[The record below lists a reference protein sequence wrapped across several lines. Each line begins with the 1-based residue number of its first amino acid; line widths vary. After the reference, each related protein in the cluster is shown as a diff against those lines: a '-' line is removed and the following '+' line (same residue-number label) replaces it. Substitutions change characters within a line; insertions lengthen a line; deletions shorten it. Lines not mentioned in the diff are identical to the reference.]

1 MTYSNQDYL
10 DILEKIIFNLSY
22 EYIQNKI
29 YIDVWEDDE
38 DYCKEEKEK
47 NKKIKKELEILVDIY
62 DIVKDHIENWKGW
75 YYGKENN

>member
-22 EYIQNKI
+22 EYIQNKT

-38 DYCKEEKEK
+38 DYCKEEKER
-47 NKKIKKELEILVDIY
+47 NKEIKKELEILVDIY
-62 DIVKDHIENWKGW
+62 DIVKDQIEN
-75 YYGKENN
+75 

>member
-29 YIDVWEDDE
+29 YMDTWENDE
-38 DYCKEEKEK
+38 DYCKKEIER
-47 NKKIKKELEILVDIY
+47 NTKIKKELEILVDIY
-62 DIVKDHIENWKGW
+62 DIVKDNIEN
-75 YYGKENN
+75 

>member
-22 EYIQNKI
+22 EYIQNKT

-38 DYCKEEKEK
+38 DYCKEEKER
-47 NKKIKKELEILVDIY
+47 NKEIKKELEILVDIY
-62 DIVKDHIENWKGW
+62 DIVKNHIEN
-75 YYGKENN
+75 

>member
-22 EYIQNKI
+22 EYIQNKT

-38 DYCKEEKEK
+38 DYCKEERER

-62 DIVKDHIENWKGW
+62 DIVKDHIEK
-75 YYGKENN
+75 

>member
-62 DIVKDHIENWKGW
+62 DIVKDHIEN
-75 YYGKENN
+75 

>member
-22 EYIQNKI
+22 EYIQNKT

-38 DYCKEEKEK
+38 DYCKEEKER

-62 DIVKDHIENWKGW
+62 DIVKDHIEK
-75 YYGKENN
+75 